1 MFHESSV
8 ENIRTFYARWSRTV
22 FRFCQ
27 LFVGDKDQA
36 EKATELTFLNYYRAG
51 PVLDLEAVPIPLL
64 RQALQ
69 AVRPASGANGIAVQ
83 DLRTAIL
90 CLPFEER
97 SVFILRSV
105 LDFDFGKIA
114 EVTACKEEQVKR
126 TWMQGLV
133 HLREYLPRDF
143 FQERT
148 R

>member
-1 MFHESSV
+1 MFHESTV
-8 ENIRTFYARWSRTV
+8 ESIRAFYDRWSRTV

-27 LFVGDKDQA
+27 LFVGDKDCA
-36 EKATELTFLNYYRAG
+36 EKATEVAFLNYYRAM
-51 PVLDLEAVPIPLL
+51 PVLDVEVVPVPLL
-64 RQALQ
+64 RQALH
-69 AVRPASGANGIAVQ
+69 AVRSACGSNGSPVQ

-126 TWMQGLV
+126 TWVQGLV
-133 HLREYLPRDF
+133 HLKEYLPRDF
-143 FQERT
+143 FQEQT

>member
-8 ENIRTFYARWSRTV
+8 EGVRAFYDRWSRTV

-27 LFVGDKDQA
+27 LFVGDRDQA
-36 EKATELTFLNYYRAG
+36 EKATEVAFLNYYRAG
-51 PVLDLEAVPIPLL
+51 PALDLEVVPIPLL
-64 RQALQ
+64 RQALH
-69 AVRPASGANGIAVQ
+69 AVRPASGSNGISVQ

-114 EVTACKEEQVKR
+114 EVTACKEEQAKR
-126 TWMQGLV
+126 TWVQGLV
-133 HLREYLPRDF
+133 HLKEYLPRDF

>member
-1 MFHESSV
+1 MFYESSV
-8 ENIRTFYARWSRTV
+8 ESVRVFYDRWSRTV

-27 LFVGDKDQA
+27 LFVGDRDRA
-36 EKATELTFLNYYRAG
+36 EKATEVAFLKHYRAG
-51 PVLDLEAVPIPLL
+51 PDLDLDVVPVSLL

-69 AVRPASGANGIAVQ
+69 AVRSACGSNGIPVQ

-97 SVFILRSV
+97 AVFILRSV

-126 TWMQGLV
+126 AWVQGLV

-143 FQERT
+143 FKERT

>member
-1 MFHESSV
+1 MFHELSAESV
-8 ENIRTFYARWSRTV
+8 RAFYDRWSKTV
-22 FRFCQ
+22 YRFCQ
-27 LFVGDKDQA
+27 LFVGDRDRA
-36 EKATELTFLNYYRAG
+36 EKATEVAFLNHYRAG
-51 PVLDLEAVPIPLL
+51 PVLDLEVVPIPLL

-69 AVRPASGANGIAVQ
+69 AARPACGSNGIPVQ
-83 DLRTAIL
+83 DLRSAIL

-126 TWMQGLV
+126 AWVQGLV

-143 FQERT
+143 FKERT

>member
-8 ENIRTFYARWSRTV
+8 ENVRAFYDRWSRTV
-22 FRFCQ
+22 LRFCQ

-51 PVLDLEAVPIPLL
+51 PVLDLEVVPTLLL

-69 AVRPASGANGIAVQ
+69 AVRSACGSNGIPVQ
-83 DLRTAIL
+83 DLKTAIL

-97 SVFILRSV
+97 TVFILRSV
-105 LDFDFGKIA
+105 LDFDFGRVA

-126 TWMQGLV
+126 TWVQGLD
-133 HLREYLPRDF
+133 HLREYLPREF

>member
-1 MFHESSV
+1 MFHESNV
-8 ENIRTFYARWSRTV
+8 ERIRAFYDRWSRTI

-27 LFVGDKDQA
+27 LFVGDEDCA
-36 EKATELTFLNYYRAG
+36 EKATEIAFLTYYRAE
-51 PVLDLEAVPIPLL
+51 PVLDLEVMPIALL
-64 RQALQ
+64 RQAL
-69 AVRPASGANGIAVQ
+69 AATRSHCDSKETSVQ

-114 EVTACKEEQVKR
+114 EVTTCKEEQVKR
-126 TWMQGLV
+126 IWVQGLV
-133 HLREYLPRDF
+133 HLRQFLPVEF
-143 FQERT
+143 FKERT

>member
-8 ENIRTFYARWSRTV
+8 ESVRAFYDRWSRTV

-27 LFVGDKDQA
+27 LFVGDKDRA
-36 EKATELTFLNYYRAG
+36 EKATEVAFLNYFRAG
-51 PVLDLEAVPIPLL
+51 PVLDLEVVPIPLL

-69 AVRPASGANGIAVQ
+69 AVRSACGRNGIPVQ

-105 LDFDFGKIA
+105 LDFDFEKIA
-114 EVTACKEEQVKR
+114 EVTSCQEEQAKR
-126 TWMQGLV
+126 IWVQGLIQ
-133 HLREYLPRDF
+133 LRQFLPVDF
-143 FQERT
+143 FKERT

>member
-8 ENIRTFYARWSRTV
+8 ESVRAFYDRWSKTV
-22 FRFCQ
+22 YRFCH
-27 LFVGDKDQA
+27 LFVGDTDLA
-36 EKATELTFLNYYRAG
+36 EKATEAAFLNYYRART
-51 PVLDLEAVPIPLL
+51 VLDLEVVPILLL

-69 AVRPASGANGIAVQ
+69 AVRPAGGRNGIPVQ

-126 TWMQGLV
+126 TWVQGIV

-143 FQERT
+143 FQEPT

>member
-8 ENIRTFYARWSRTV
+8 ENVRAFYDRWSKTV
-22 FRFCQ
+22 FLFCQ
-27 LFVGDKDQA
+27 LFVGDKDRA
-36 EKATELTFLNYYRAG
+36 ENATEAAFLKYYRAG
-51 PVLDLEAVPIPLL
+51 PALDLDVVPVPLL

-69 AVRPASGANGIAVQ
+69 AVRPASGPNGIAVQ
-83 DLRTAIL
+83 DLRTAIP

-114 EVTACKEEQVKR
+114 EVTAGREEQVKR
-126 TWMQGLV
+126 AWVQGLV

-143 FQERT
+143 FKERT